1 MTGLLEI
8 REKIKLI
15 YVKGEVFILPVV
27 KFLLAYIVLS
37 AVNNR
42 MGYMTQVTNVALVL
56 ILSLVCSFLSTG
68 CVVFFAAVFSLL
80 HMYALSPEVA
90 LVGLGVYLILYLL
103 YFRFGLKDSLIVVLT
118 PLLFGWSIPYVIPLA
133 VGLVCGPASAISVAC
148 GVVIYYLS
156 EAVVSNVSNI
166 RTMDDDAMGKIRLM
180 VDSIIK
186 NKAMLVMA
194 AVFALTVLV
203 VYLLRRLSID
213 YAWTIAMVAGAMVL
227 VMALLIG
234 DLLFDTNISVGVTL
248 LGSLLGLVVCKV
260 IEFFRFCVDYN
271 RTERVQFEDD
281 EYYYYVK
288 AVPKMTVAMTTK
300 TVKKINSQKVGTARP
315 GDYASART
323 AERTVVM
330 ERTANSGSAYRNA
343 QRTPAQRAAAQRVAA
358 NGEYRTGRS
367 VTVGNT
373 EPVQES
379 EAVNTDNGTA
389 DDYEELF

>member
-15 YVKGEVFILPVV
+15 YSKGEVFILPVV

-42 MGYMTQVTNVALVL
+42 MGYMAQVTNVALVL
-56 ILSLVCSFLSTG
+56 ILSLMCSFLSTG
-68 CVVFFAAVFSLL
+68 CLVFFAAVFSLL
-80 HMYALSPEVA
+80 HMYALSIEVA
-90 LVGLGVYLILYLL
+90 LVGLCVYLILYLL

-118 PLLFGWSIPYVIPLA
+118 PLLFGWNIPYVIPLT
-133 VGLVCGPASAISVAC
+133 VGLVCGPASAVSVAC

-156 EAVVSNVSNI
+156 EAVVSNASNI
-166 RTMDDDAMGKIRLM
+166 KTMSEDAVGKIRLM
-180 VDSIIK
+180 VDSIVK
-186 NKAMLVMA
+186 NKAMLVVV
-194 AVFALTVLV
+194 AVFVLTVLV

-213 YAWTIAMVAGAMVL
+213 YAWTIAMVAGAMTL

-234 DLLFDTNISVGVTL
+234 DLLYDINISVGATL
-248 LGSLLGLVVCKV
+248 LGTLLGLVICKI

-288 AVPKMTVAMTTK
+288 AVPKMSVAMSTK
-300 TVKKINSQKVGTARP
+300 TVKRINAQKAGSLRE
-315 GDYASART
+315 GDYASGRT

-330 ERTANSGSAYRNA
+330 ERTGTAGPGYRNT
-343 QRTPAQRAAAQRVAA
+343 QRTPAQRAAAQRVATR
-358 NGEYRTGRS
+358 GEYRTGRS

-373 EPVQES
+373 DSVS
-379 EAVNTDNGTA
+379 EVNTANSDNGA
-389 DDYEELF
+389 VDDYEEIF

>member
-15 YVKGEVFILPVV
+15 YIKGEVFILPVV

-56 ILSLVCSFLSTG
+56 ILSLMCSFLSTG
-68 CVVFFAAVFSLL
+68 CLVFFAAVFSLL
-80 HMYALSPEVA
+80 HMYALSAEVA
-90 LVGLGVYLILYLL
+90 LVGLCVYLILYLL

-118 PLLFGWSIPYVIPLA
+118 PLLFGWNIPYVIPLA

-148 GVVIYYLS
+148 GVIIYYLS
-156 EAVVSNVSNI
+156 EAVVANASNI
-166 RTMDDDAMGKIRLM
+166 QTMSEDAVGKIRLM
-180 VDSIIK
+180 VDSIVK
-186 NKAMLVMA
+186 NKAMLVVA
-194 AVFALTVLV
+194 VVFALTVLV

-213 YAWTIAMVAGAMVL
+213 YAWTIAMVAGAMTL

-234 DLLFDTNISVGVTL
+234 DLLYDTNIPVGATL

-288 AVPKMTVAMTTK
+288 AVPKMTVAMSTR
-300 TVKKINSQKVGTARP
+300 TVKKINTQKAGVARE
-315 GDYASART
+315 GDYASGRT

-330 ERTANSGSAYRNA
+330 ERTAASGVGYRSA

-358 NGEYRTGRS
+358 RGEYRTGRS
-367 VTVGNT
+367 VTVGST
-373 EPVQES
+373 ETVS
-379 EAVNTDNGTA
+379 EENVNSDSGAV
-389 DDYEELF
+389 DDYEEIF

>member
-133 VGLVCGPASAISVAC
+133 VGLVCGPTSAISVAC